1 MFTCLLD
8 ANIAE
13 LGTGW
18 AIYATGAM
26 LLQNT
31 SFVAVDRNAS
41 NELALFISTSA
52 PIDYGSCTPG
62 TTPGAAGT
70 NVLMADG
77 DFTGCPF
84 LCSEGRCLLLL
95 LLLLLLSLPSHPIS
109 SP

>member
-31 SFVAVDRNAS
+31 SFVAGDRNAS

-62 TTPGAAGT
+62 STPGGQPH
-70 NVLMADG
+70 
-77 DFTGCPF
+77 C
-84 LCSEGRCLLLL
+84 RCIACTRPHANQP
-95 LLLLLLSLPSHPIS
+95 LSSVRRRLYALPAYLSRMPLE
-109 SP
+109 PRM